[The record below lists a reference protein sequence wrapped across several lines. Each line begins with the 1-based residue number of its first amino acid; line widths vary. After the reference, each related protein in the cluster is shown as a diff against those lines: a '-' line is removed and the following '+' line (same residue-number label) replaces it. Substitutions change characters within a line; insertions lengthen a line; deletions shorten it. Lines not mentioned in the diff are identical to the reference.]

1 VRALVA
7 LGCGLALLAP
17 AAAGGATGDP
27 PVNRT
32 LSEAT
37 RQACGASS
45 TGQAC
50 QSAGLADLNAARA
63 TEGVGPMQL
72 PADFGTLTVA
82 QQLLVL
88 SNLERVD
95 RGLVPVIGLSGPLDQ
110 DALTGAQSD
119 ADPQPTQ
126 FNGNTWAANWEGGY
140 GSPLEADFVWM
151 HDDGYG
157 SPNGD
162 CNAPSDLECR
172 GHMRAASRPR
182 GP

>member
-1 VRALVA
+1 MRALVA

-27 PVNRT
+27 P
-32 LSEAT
+32 AT
-37 RQACGASS
+37 R
-45 TGQAC
+45 
-50 QSAGLADLNAARA
+50 AA
-63 TEGVGPMQL
+63 
-72 PADFGTLTVA
+72 
-82 QQLLVL
+82 LLVL

-110 DALTGAQSD
+110 NALTGAQSD